1 MTEERATEIPNPCLF
16 VLFGGTG
23 DLAKRKLIPALYDLF
38 RAGELSPRFAVVAT
52 GRSPLGDEGYHALA
66 KASLDEFSR
75 KKPDEESWKA
85 FSSMLSYHVLDFS
98 SPDADYTGLRDCLE
112 TIDGRRG
119 TAGNRIF
126 FLATAP
132 EFFGRSVKAL
142 KANGLLDNQGPW
154 QRVMVEKP
162 FGTSLATAREL
173 NKEILTAL
181 PAENVYRIDH
191 YLGKEM
197 VQNITAIRFGNA
209 IFEPIWNHRHIEC
222 IQVQSTETLGIGTR
236 GDYYEQSGILK
247 DMLQNH
253 ILQMLA
259 LTCMEPPV
267 DLSPGE
273 VQLEKIRVLSAL
285 RPFRG
290 GDEESLVVGQY
301 GPGMVDGQPVA
312 GYRSEPRT
320 AKDSTTPTFIAL
332 KAHID
337 SPRWQGVPIYI
348 RAGKRLDRMVSEI
361 SIRFRQVPGVPC
373 YSEFAEAHPDVLV
386 IRIQPGEGIY
396 FHMNAKKPGKG
407 FQIETVELDYCQA
420 SRYTDNTPESYE
432 RLIFEAIQGNPAF
445 FTGWDELERSWRYIE
460 SIERVLAAR
469 PTVYPNYAAGTAGP
483 VAAEALVRADGRT
496 WWKEAGE

>member
-1 MTEERATEIPNPCLF
+1 MEIDPSLEIANPCIF

-38 RAGELSPRFAVVAT
+38 RAGELSPHFAMVAT
-52 GRSPLGDEGYHALA
+52 GRSPLGDEGYRSLA

-75 KKPDEESWKA
+75 RKPDDAGWKA
-85 FSSMLSYHVLDFS
+85 FSSMLFYRTLDFS
-98 SPDADYTGLRDCLE
+98 SVDADYQGLRTDLA
-112 TIDGRRG
+112 DLDARRG

-126 FLATAP
+126 FLSTAP

-142 KANGLLDNQGPW
+142 KANGMLDNQGAW

-162 FGTSLATAREL
+162 FGTSLSTARKL
-173 NKEILTAL
+173 NREILSVL
-181 PAENVYRIDH
+181 PEENIYRIDH

-209 IFEPIWNHRHIEC
+209 IFESIWNHRHIEC
-222 IQVQSTETLGIGTR
+222 IQIQSTETLGIGTR

-259 LTCMEPPV
+259 LTCMEPPA
-267 DLSPGE
+267 DLSPEGIRK
-273 VQLEKIRVLSAL
+273 EKVKVLSSL
-285 RPFRG
+285 RLFRG
-290 GDEESLVVGQY
+290 RAGEALVTGQY
-301 GPGMVDGQPVA
+301 GPGGVEGAVLP
-312 GYRSEPRT
+312 GYRQEPRV
-320 AKDSTTPTFIAL
+320 AADSMTPTFVAL

-337 SPRWQGVPIYI
+337 NPRWQGVPIYI

-361 SIRFRQVPGVPC
+361 SIRFRKIAGAPSYP
-373 YSEFAEAHPDVLV
+373 EFESATPDVLV

-407 FQIETVELDYCQA
+407 FEIEGVELDYCQ
-420 SRYTDNTPESYE
+420 SCKYTDNTPETYE
-432 RLIFEAIQGNPAF
+432 RLIFEAIRGNPAF
-445 FTGWDELERSWRYIE
+445 FTGWDELERSWRWIE
-460 SIERVLAAR
+460 GIERGIAAA
-469 PTVYPNYAAGTAGP
+469 PPEYPNYAAGSRGP
-483 VAAEALVRADGRT
+483 QAADDLVLADGRT